1 MFCPCADSRWHESPG
16 CVTGFSLLWW
26 TRSTWWQPQQISSK
40 HNVIHH
46 ITTTHHPFFSKLSHK
61 YQKKSPIFFSDTSFF
76 QGPIH
81 FLGGVS
87 GYPCGSIIFG
97 GFKFLLDGWFFHE
110 PNLPQVRFID
120 LGSAFSFESPES
132 LSVATP
138 EYMPHEARTRF
149 GCFLGPKNQKNSPG
163 WEPDRVGKGGR
174 GNFHIFLG
182 GYQGSCKFQRKF
194 EGIFPKMR
202 GKLFGLVSCHM
213 TPCLDQ
219 VIGGHQLRMM
229 KTKNHQ
235 WWIEQMTRNVCSYST
250 VGLCWIN
257 SSTIWQIWRKAIS
270 KSPRIEASVLVSG
283 YVMFDWLPLLVE
295 KVASKSTLLGYWKIP
310 GCWVTPRKEGSNPP
324 IPMCFFFWLWGD
336 LSPRS
341 INLFQLP
348 PFLTGKNRRIHP
360 ASRWVFSYIFSFT
373 IMLDSRAWR
382 CAPAE
387 MEAGKSKWF
396 LGHQVTMSPGISP
409 GIMGPKIVQEFGMWL
424 ILLPKKL
431 TTRPWKMMVGR

>member
-61 YQKKSPIFFSDTSFF
+61 YRKKSPIVFSDTSFF

-81 FLGGVS
+81 FFGGCIR
-87 GYPCGSIIFG
+87 YPCCSIIFG
-97 GFKFLLDGWFFHE
+97 DSNSSSMVGSTYRTSPRYASSIWAPPFPLKRLKVWVWPHPSTCHMRPGPGCRLFFGTEKRKKSQDG
-110 PNLPQVRFID
+110 NL
-120 LGSAFSFESPES
+120 
-132 LSVATP
+132 
-138 EYMPHEARTRF
+138 
-149 GCFLGPKNQKNSPG
+149 
-163 WEPDRVGKGGR
+163 WVGKGGQ

-283 YVMFDWLPLLVE
+283 YVMFDRLPLLVE

-324 IPMCFFFWLWGD
+324 IPMCFFFGC
-336 LSPRS
+336 
-341 INLFQLP
+341 
-348 PFLTGKNRRIHP
+348 G
-360 ASRWVFSYIFSFT
+360 
-373 IMLDSRAWR
+373 
-382 CAPAE
+382 
-387 MEAGKSKWF
+387 
-396 LGHQVTMSPGISP
+396 GISL
-409 GIMGPKIVQEFGMWL
+409 QEASTCFSD
-424 ILLPKKL
+424 PHF
-431 TTRPWKMMVGR
+431 